1 MSLGY
6 VYIYIYIHIYIYI
19 YIYMWLFYFSVI
31 AIFDVTLAADFYTRM
46 SLFFSTVTKLGH
58 RVTHGNCETGN
69 TTKQSF

>member
-1 MSLGY
+1 
-6 VYIYIYIHIYIYI
+6 
-19 YIYMWLFYFSVI
+19 MWLFYFSVI

-69 TTKQSF
+69 TTKQSFQTTRPYYNFVTTAY

>member
-1 MSLGY
+1 
-6 VYIYIYIHIYIYI
+6 
-19 YIYMWLFYFSVI
+19 MWLFYFSVI